1 MRSRE
6 RRPRFC
12 PHAASSSGAA
22 ALVVTPLRSVP
33 SHARPRASGAPNAA
47 PSHAR
52 PSAAPSTLAHA
63 ASHPP
68 PRAAAAPAA
77 SRATSTAPPAA
88 SRVAS
93 PSART
98 ALAHAAPSA
107 TPSAAPRPP
116 VARALRSSIAS
127 PAATP
132 PAPATAPSPTHAS
145 PSHAARAAPSAAC
158 PSTSHT
164 ARSLA
169 DVRTTSSPSEAR
181 GKAAMISA
189 LCSGE
194 ATTSTAP
201 VAMAAAG
208 VHTRANPLPCSAN
221 GCPQHICSRLAPTPP
236 DATPATSATGE
247 PHIAANGISTLD
259 AATKHVVARRIAF
272 AGNARDRDATTA
284 TANPATAPSSKNAQL
299 MPPVPATA
307 GNVRQNTSHA
317 RQKPNPITVI
327 APSNRA
333 VRRVRR
339 HCSHFQTVSNSC
351 IETPS
356 RANASQFDRTDGLFH
371 GIDDATARAPSPFPA
386 PARTLSF
393 RQVR

>member
-1 MRSRE
+1 
-6 RRPRFC
+6 
-12 PHAASSSGAA
+12 
-22 ALVVTPLRSVP
+22 
-33 SHARPRASGAPNAA
+33 
-47 PSHAR
+47 
-52 PSAAPSTLAHA
+52 
-63 ASHPP
+63 
-68 PRAAAAPAA
+68 
-77 SRATSTAPPAA
+77 
-88 SRVAS
+88 
-93 PSART
+93 
-98 ALAHAAPSA
+98 
-107 TPSAAPRPP
+107 
-116 VARALRSSIAS
+116 
-127 PAATP
+127 
-132 PAPATAPSPTHAS
+132 
-145 PSHAARAAPSAAC
+145 
-158 PSTSHT
+158 
-164 ARSLA
+164 
-169 DVRTTSSPSEAR
+169 
-181 GKAAMISA
+181 MISA

-247 PHIAANGISTLD
+247 PHIAANGTSTLD

-284 TANPATAPSSKNAQL
+284 TANPATVPSSKNAQL

-371 GIDDATARAPSPFPA
+371 GIDDATARAPAPFPRPRA
-386 PARTLSF
+386 PRPFAKFADERCARLLI
-393 RQVR
+393 RGIDNPPDNG

>member
-1 MRSRE
+1 
-6 RRPRFC
+6 
-12 PHAASSSGAA
+12 
-22 ALVVTPLRSVP
+22 
-33 SHARPRASGAPNAA
+33 
-47 PSHAR
+47 
-52 PSAAPSTLAHA
+52 
-63 ASHPP
+63 
-68 PRAAAAPAA
+68 
-77 SRATSTAPPAA
+77 
-88 SRVAS
+88 
-93 PSART
+93 
-98 ALAHAAPSA
+98 
-107 TPSAAPRPP
+107 
-116 VARALRSSIAS
+116 
-127 PAATP
+127 
-132 PAPATAPSPTHAS
+132 
-145 PSHAARAAPSAAC
+145 
-158 PSTSHT
+158 
-164 ARSLA
+164 
-169 DVRTTSSPSEAR
+169 
-181 GKAAMISA
+181 MISA

-284 TANPATAPSSKNAQL
+284 TANPATAPNSKNAQL

-371 GIDDATARAPSPFPA
+371 GIDDATARAPALFPRPRAPRPFA
-386 PARTLSF
+386 KFADERCARPLI
-393 RQVR
+393 RGINDPPDNG